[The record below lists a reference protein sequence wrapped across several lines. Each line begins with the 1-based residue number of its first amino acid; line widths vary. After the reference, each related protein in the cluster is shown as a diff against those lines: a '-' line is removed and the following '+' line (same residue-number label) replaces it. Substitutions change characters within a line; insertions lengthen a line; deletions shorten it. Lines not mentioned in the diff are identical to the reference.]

1 MAEDKIIEQ
10 RIKKLEALMD
20 LGIKPY
26 AYKYERTHTCQ
37 DIVEGYEL
45 LSSSNQIVRIAGRLV
60 VSKREMG
67 KTIFSHIQ
75 DRSGRIQIYLR
86 RDDIGEWSFN
96 LFRRMVDVG
105 DFVGVSGTVFKTRT
119 GEITVKVQEWEILS
133 KSLRPLPEKWHGLR
147 DPELKHRQRYLDLIV
162 NPEAREIFTIR
173 SKVIKAMRD
182 FLDERGFIEV
192 ETPMMHPI
200 PGGANA
206 RPFITYHNALEMK
219 LFLRIAP
226 ELYLKR
232 LLVGGFE
239 KVYEI
244 NRNFRNEGISRKHNP
259 EFTMLE
265 LYQAYAD
272 YEDMMKLVE
281 EMIAEITR
289 RVLGTTR
296 IAYGDI
302 EIDFSKP
309 WRKVRMEDAIRE
321 EGGFDISTSTDEDIR
336 EALREAGVQ
345 DTSGMGRGELIEEC
359 FKTFV
364 EHKLIQPTFVLD
376 YPMET
381 SPLAKKRRDGREY
394 AERFEP
400 FVLGM
405 EIGNAFSELNDPL
418 EQRMR
423 FEIQL
428 EEKRKRGE
436 EGELDEDFLTAL
448 EYGMPPAGG
457 LGIGID
463 RLVMILTGSDSIRE
477 VILFPLLRPE
487 RD

>member
-1 MAEDKIIEQ
+1 LAEKELIEQ
-10 RIKKLEALMD
+10 RIRKLEALRS
-20 LGIKPY
+20 LGIEPY
-26 AYKYERTHTCQ
+26 AYKYERTHTCR
-37 DIVEGYEL
+37 DILEGYEE
-45 LSSSNQIVRIAGRLV
+45 LSSSGRVVRVAGRLV

-75 DRSGRIQIYLR
+75 DGSGRVQIYLR
-86 RDDIGEWSFN
+86 RDDIGDWSFG
-96 LFRRMVDVG
+96 LFRKMVDVG
-105 DFVGVSGTVFKTRT
+105 DFIGVSGTVFKTRT
-119 GEITVKVQEWEILS
+119 GEITVKVEGWEMLC

-147 DPELKHRQRYLDLIV
+147 DVEARYRQRYLDLIV
-162 NPEAREIFTIR
+162 NPEVREIFVVR
-173 SKVIKAMRD
+173 SKVINAIRD
-182 FLDERGFIEV
+182 FLEERGFIEV

-206 RPFITYHNALEMK
+206 RPFATYHNALEMK

-226 ELYLKR
+226 ELYLKK
-232 LLVGGFE
+232 LLIGGFE

-272 YEDMMKLVE
+272 YEDMMRLVE
-281 EMIAEITR
+281 EMIAEVSR
-289 RVLGTTR
+289 RAIGTTK
-296 IAYGDI
+296 ITYGDI

-309 WRKVRMEDAIRE
+309 WRRVRMEEAIRE
-321 EGGFDISTSTDEDIR
+321 EGGPDVSKAMDEEIR
-336 EALREAGVQ
+336 EVLK
-345 DTSGMGRGELIEEC
+345 GMGVENTDGMRRGELIEEC
-359 FKTFV
+359 FKAFV
-364 EHKLIQPTFVLD
+364 EPKLIQPTFVLD
-376 YPMET
+376 YPMEI
-381 SPLAKKRRDGREY
+381 SPLAKRRRDGQNY

-418 EQRMR
+418 DQRRR
-423 FEIQL
+423 FEMQI
-428 EEKRKRGE
+428 EERRRRGE

-463 RLVMILTGSDSIRE
+463 RLVMILTGSDSIRD

-487 RD
+487 R